1 MDKILQT
8 VTSFVNISDEAKDAE
23 NSDSKAER
31 AKKKDR
37 ETNRGKEVG
46 LANVG
51 SFIFMTRVGQ
61 ALW

>member
-23 NSDSKAER
+23 NSDSKSER

-51 SFIFMTRVGQ
+51 SFIFKTRVGQ